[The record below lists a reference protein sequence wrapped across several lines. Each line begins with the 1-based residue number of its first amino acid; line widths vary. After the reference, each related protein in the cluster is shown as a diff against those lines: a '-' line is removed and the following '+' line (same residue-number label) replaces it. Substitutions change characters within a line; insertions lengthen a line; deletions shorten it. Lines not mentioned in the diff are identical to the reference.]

1 MDVDTTVNDFIQENI
16 DLIISKVSARLSS
29 DARVRIMT
37 EDISQV
43 IHEEVKTAVRNA
55 TPYYDWYQQ
64 NLVPDFNNNSIIN
77 AITAEFKDQ
86 TQVFLNQLTQSVQKN
101 VLNSIYNKIN
111 DTDLAAVINENVHT
125 VVSNWMLKNSF
136 NLPAQSI
143 PGTAVNTNSLLIT
156 ADNIKPGTVRQFS
169 STGIVDRAS
178 SKKIELTDELTVID
192 NKLVVNHL
200 QVSGSLDFVGT
211 VGIKLLERIAT
222 ITLDLIERKLP
233 TGKLDF
239 LELDQAEL
247 KDLVI
252 SNLTR
257 NLSSNIAFIMNTVV
271 SDYDIRSQLQN
282 LLEERVNKAVGIY
295 KWPNTDTFRDPVQT
309 PELNGLL
316 TEFKTQTDRFLEIL
330 TKSVQ
335 EQIFDRLSQFDF
347 RHLITDNVTAVVK
360 DMMVRGLFKFPDR
373 SITGISVAPDGL
385 LVKAENI
392 LPGVIKQFESVGI
405 QDRATRCQLS
415 ILDEA
420 TVFENKL
427 ITKDL
432 EVVGTVNFRG
442 EVDPVFLDKMAD
454 KAIEKIEGKHNQG
467 VYDQYAV
474 RVIDLLNETGINA
487 DKVFF
492 EHGPILD
499 NSGLHSRI
507 TESNL
512 QRVGQ
517 LRELQVVGES
527 LFAETVYVSNRR
539 MGINTRDPEK
549 VLDIWDQETQIVVGK
564 RSKDLG
570 MIGTPQNQQLLLSSN
585 FKNNLLLKPD
595 GSVTVEQLYIGN
607 TKHTSGRQMPM
618 DDRPIGHIVWNENP
632 YIGGPIGW
640 VSLGGARWASFGTI
654 LDT

>member
-1 MDVDTTVNDFIQENI
+1 
-16 DLIISKVSARLSS
+16 
-29 DARVRIMT
+29 
-37 EDISQV
+37 
-43 IHEEVKTAVRNA
+43 
-55 TPYYDWYQQ
+55 
-64 NLVPDFNNNSIIN
+64 
-77 AITAEFKDQ
+77 
-86 TQVFLNQLTQSVQKN
+86 
-101 VLNSIYNKIN
+101 
-111 DTDLAAVINENVHT
+111 
-125 VVSNWMLKNSF
+125 
-136 NLPAQSI
+136 
-143 PGTAVNTNSLLIT
+143 
-156 ADNIKPGTVRQFS
+156 
-169 STGIVDRAS
+169 
-178 SKKIELTDELTVID
+178 
-192 NKLVVNHL
+192 
-200 QVSGSLDFVGT
+200 
-211 VGIKLLERIAT
+211 
-222 ITLDLIERKLP
+222 
-233 TGKLDF
+233 
-239 LELDQAEL
+239 
-247 KDLVI
+247 
-252 SNLTR
+252 
-257 NLSSNIAFIMNTVV
+257 
-271 SDYDIRSQLQN
+271 
-282 LLEERVNKAVGIY
+282 
-295 KWPNTDTFRDPVQT
+295 
-309 PELNGLL
+309 
-316 TEFKTQTDRFLEIL
+316 
-330 TKSVQ
+330 
-335 EQIFDRLSQFDF
+335 
-347 RHLITDNVTAVVK
+347 
-360 DMMVRGLFKFPDR
+360 
-373 SITGISVAPDGL
+373 
-385 LVKAENI
+385 
-392 LPGVIKQFESVGI
+392 VIKQFESVGI

-442 EVDPVFLDKMAD
+442 EVDPAFLDKMAD

-549 VLDIWDQETQIVVGK
+549 VLDIWDQETQIIVGK